1 MTAAREEVK
10 TTREEVT
17 ATKDEDT
24 DTMDVETATREEDTA
39 KVQTANVHRIISDD
53 EEDCVIVEPK
63 TNNQQPPVAPEPN
76 VETSR
81 KRENLTSNSE
91 LVVDVSDPDVVSGES
106 DPDVVSGESDPDVVS
121 GEGDCIVDDDVNY
134 PATSEE
140 DAFDDAS
147 DFEETNDRPKKPR
160 KNLCDFEK
168 DSFIMDKFLKGINK
182 VGSEQQDE
190 TRAKNSRKRKSQ
202 RRISSSS
209 GSEKDSEDD
218 FRKMGNFV
226 NNLANLGKKR
236 SRITN
241 TASEESSDEE
251 KMETENS
258 IDKNVSNKAHE
269 TKKNESD
276 VDDLSD
282 LVCL

>member
-1 MTAAREEVK
+1 MTAAKDEKTAAREKVK

-106 DPDVVSGESDPDVVS
+106 DPDVVSGE
-121 GEGDCIVDDDVNY
+121 GDCIVDDDVNY

-147 DFEETNDRPKKPR
+147 DFEESNDRPKKLR

-218 FRKMGNFV
+218 FRKIGNFV
-226 NNLANLGKKR
+226 SNLANLGKKR

-258 IDKNVSNKAHE
+258 IDKNVSKKAHE

>member
-1 MTAAREEVK
+1 MTAAKDEKTAAREKVK

-106 DPDVVSGESDPDVVS
+106 DPDVVSGE
-121 GEGDCIVDDDVNY
+121 GDCIVDDDVNY

-147 DFEETNDRPKKPR
+147 DFEESNDRPKKPR

-258 IDKNVSNKAHE
+258 IDKNVSKKAHE